1 LQWEQTIKNIPF
13 EFPLLEQES
22 KLTWKQRLNRV
33 RHYQQIEMQFWSMI
47 QNIHKRGTHYALRNI
62 VFIPRDDISEPWSFP
77 IRNPVRK
84 EAMQITDTTF
94 KSSKINTL
102 TEKSRYE
109 FDFLGVSHKDD
120 KWTMVK
126 QFLKFILPRLH
137 SIQFRMNMRASKQ
150 LGISPVELTE
160 LWQEEIVGNLPDHRH
175 NLVFGGAGNPFLE
188 VEDPKA
194 GLVFFSLYVDDWQ

>member
-1 LQWEQTIKNIPF
+1 
-13 EFPLLEQES
+13 
-22 KLTWKQRLNRV
+22 
-33 RHYQQIEMQFWSMI
+33 
-47 QNIHKRGTHYALRNI
+47 
-62 VFIPRDDISEPWSFP
+62 
-77 IRNPVRK
+77 
-84 EAMQITDTTF
+84 
-94 KSSKINTL
+94 
-102 TEKSRYE
+102 
-109 FDFLGVSHKDD
+109 
-120 KWTMVK
+120 MVK